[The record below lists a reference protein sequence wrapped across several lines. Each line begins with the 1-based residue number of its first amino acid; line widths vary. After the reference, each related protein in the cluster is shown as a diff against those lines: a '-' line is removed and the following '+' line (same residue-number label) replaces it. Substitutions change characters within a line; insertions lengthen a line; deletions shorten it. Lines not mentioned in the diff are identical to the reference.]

1 MKNWKLS
8 QKLTLGITCIVIV
21 CIGLLYITANRSL
34 KGVMQMSER
43 SHIENMLSC
52 QTSLINEYVTSQE
65 NLLIAYSKAPVV
77 RELLKDAKSP
87 EKLASAQA
95 YTESYYDSL
104 NNWEGLYIG
113 EWNTHCIAHNNP
125 ETVGITLRKGDSLKA
140 LQNEM
145 TSRNGL
151 YDAGIIVS
159 PVSKKLI
166 LSMYCPVFDIDGT
179 TIIGYVGGGP
189 YVENLENILSES
201 RRKNDTTQYYM
212 INVKTGMYILAD
224 KKSLIATKIKD
235 KHLLTLIEKMKAGEN
250 KGEYK
255 YNNKNGN
262 MIANFQYI
270 KENGW
275 AVISFDSE
283 QNIYASVNKNMF
295 ILGEICLIFIM
306 VISLLAF
313 VMIFLSIKPLR
324 TIEKSIVQLSELKLQ
339 KDNTLAPWIGTKSEI
354 GKIAT
359 SIDSLY
365 DVLGNIIRTLTE
377 CSASLNDSAIA
388 MHNSSSILVSC
399 VTDNSTATT
408 MFAEHS
414 ETIDHTM
421 LQVDQEIA
429 KITNVVSDIE
439 QKIEKGDVHSRE
451 LLDKVDK
458 MQHLADS
465 SIQDA
470 TVQIIENQKAIEQ
483 AMEKL
488 QTLMRIDEMASQILE
503 ITSQTNLLSLNASIE
518 AARAG
523 EAGKGF
529 SVVAGEIGNLASSSS
544 DTATQIQAL
553 CNETKTNIAHIQTC
567 FNQVI
572 AFLQNDVQVQFSDFS
587 NATKDYYKSLQDMK
601 QVISDVAKSS
611 AIFSEAVQNIQ
622 SQILTVSCVPDDHI
636 IKSEDVL
643 DKAKQT
649 EETTE
654 IMIQLVEQNKKNALA
669 IDGIVKQF
677 SL

>member
-43 SHIENMLSC
+43 SHMENMLSC

-283 QNIYASVNKNMF
+283 QNIYASVNKNMLF
-295 ILGEICLIFIM
+295 
-306 VISLLAF
+306 
-313 VMIFLSIKPLR
+313 
-324 TIEKSIVQLSELKLQ
+324 
-339 KDNTLAPWIGTKSEI
+339 
-354 GKIAT
+354 
-359 SIDSLY
+359 
-365 DVLGNIIRTLTE
+365 
-377 CSASLNDSAIA
+377 
-388 MHNSSSILVSC
+388 
-399 VTDNSTATT
+399 
-408 MFAEHS
+408 
-414 ETIDHTM
+414 
-421 LQVDQEIA
+421 
-429 KITNVVSDIE
+429 
-439 QKIEKGDVHSRE
+439 
-451 LLDKVDK
+451 
-458 MQHLADS
+458 
-465 SIQDA
+465 
-470 TVQIIENQKAIEQ
+470 
-483 AMEKL
+483 
-488 QTLMRIDEMASQILE
+488 
-503 ITSQTNLLSLNASIE
+503 
-518 AARAG
+518 
-523 EAGKGF
+523 
-529 SVVAGEIGNLASSSS
+529 
-544 DTATQIQAL
+544 
-553 CNETKTNIAHIQTC
+553 
-567 FNQVI
+567 
-572 AFLQNDVQVQFSDFS
+572 
-587 NATKDYYKSLQDMK
+587 
-601 QVISDVAKSS
+601 
-611 AIFSEAVQNIQ
+611 
-622 SQILTVSCVPDDHI
+622 
-636 IKSEDVL
+636 
-643 DKAKQT
+643 
-649 EETTE
+649 
-654 IMIQLVEQNKKNALA
+654 
-669 IDGIVKQF
+669 
-677 SL
+677 